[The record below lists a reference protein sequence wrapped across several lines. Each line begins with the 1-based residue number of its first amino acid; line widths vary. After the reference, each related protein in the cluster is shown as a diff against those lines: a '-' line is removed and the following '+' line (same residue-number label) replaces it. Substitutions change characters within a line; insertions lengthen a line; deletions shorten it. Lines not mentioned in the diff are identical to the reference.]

1 MSTTEALKDGEQ
13 HWEFCESVI
22 ISSEIIF
29 MFGLNEFHWTA
40 KTCALIWT
48 LFPSTS
54 YNLTLLWPFWLAPF
68 TLTWWCQVTGR
79 YLVEERIFSVVLDL
93 SLRGWGGGLHNLP
106 LGLVWPLS
114 LDQNAFS
121 YSEQLF
127 LLDVHIYC
135 LLPLLIHPLWHWTS
149 IINYFLFYIPNV

>member
-93 SLRGWGGGLHNLP
+93 SLRGWGGGASQFTSGT
-106 LGLVWPLS
+106 GLTTLVGPECILLLWAALS
-114 LDQNAFS
+114 ARCAH
-121 YSEQLF
+121 
-127 LLDVHIYC
+127 LLS
-135 LLPLLIHPLWHWTS
+135 PS
-149 IINYFLFYIPNV
+149 IINPSALALNQHN